1 MMLES
6 PWNVSLLTL
15 SLLLL
20 LPAHKSPGLP
30 GRRHDNT
37 LERRQE
43 VSTLAN
49 IVQGQLHYTPPGH
62 GGPASILTE
71 EEKEPELYL

>member
-1 MMLES
+1 MSALQMMLES

-43 VSTLAN
+43 LSTLAN
-49 IVQGQLHYTPPGH
+49 IEQGQMHFTTITPHLGM
-62 GGPASILTE
+62 AALL
-71 EEKEPELYL
+71 LY